1 MNRAFSGAK
10 AAAWA
15 ASASIGAILLLTGCA
30 EQRVASACPA
40 PGERP
45 TAELVFARVQ
55 AGGRAVSE
63 ADFAGF
69 LKQEI
74 SRRFPD
80 GLTVVDAQGR
90 WAAPAGGAIH
100 GPSKTVMVVLHGG
113 ADDRT
118 KLEAIRTAYA
128 ERFHQPSAL
137 MMGEGGAGCIAV

>member
-1 MNRAFSGAK
+1 
-10 AAAWA
+10 
-15 ASASIGAILLLTGCA
+15 LLAGCA
-30 EQRVASACPA
+30 EQRLASACPA

-55 AGGRAVSE
+55 GGGRAVSE
-63 ADFAGF
+63 ADFARF

-74 SRRFPD
+74 SQRFPD

-90 WAAPAGGAIH
+90 WAPPAGGAIH

-113 ADDRT
+113 ADDRA

-128 ERFHQPSAL
+128 QRFHQPSAL